1 MLPVTALTILVTT
14 ARFPRVLTINLD
26 NLIDPEICRGGKL
39 RLLLKIPRK
48 AIDEL
53 SAIDNCPKRPKT
65 VAQFAAATL
74 KTNLRR
80 ERGRQ

>member
-65 VAQFAAATL
+65 VAQLTL
-74 KTNLRR
+74 AKNLKNLK
-80 ERGRQ
+80 EKWK